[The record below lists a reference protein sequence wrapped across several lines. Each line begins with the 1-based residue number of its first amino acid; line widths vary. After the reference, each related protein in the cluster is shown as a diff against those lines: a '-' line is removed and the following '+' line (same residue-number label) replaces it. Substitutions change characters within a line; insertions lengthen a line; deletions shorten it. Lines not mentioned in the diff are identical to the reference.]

1 MNMNRHEQR
10 EKAMITIYQY
20 LLVERDI
27 DTLIEDEFG
36 ENVKNVDSYF
46 LDVIHNSIDK
56 REQFSNYINNV
67 LTTWTFDRLG
77 KVEQAILLN
86 GCSEFDL
93 KQVQAAVIM
102 DESVELAKKYCDE
115 EAYKL
120 INRVLDII

>member
-1 MNMNRHEQR
+1 MNRHEQR
-10 EKAMITIYQY
+10 EKAMITVYQY

-93 KQVQAAVIM
+93 KQVQAAIIM